1 MIQLLHP
8 NSDFYAVGRVG
19 ELTTRIE
26 PQKVKT
32 LDISMV
38 HLLLSL
44 CNISRP
50 GQDGECKSELFV
62 HLANEA
68 KVQGNVVG
76 RSRDCSD
83 ILLMYEVRFPSRVA
97 A

>member
-1 MIQLLHP
+1 
-8 NSDFYAVGRVG
+8 
-19 ELTTRIE
+19 
-26 PQKVKT
+26 
-32 LDISMV
+32 MV

-68 KVQGNVVG
+68 KVQGLDASEAGADRRMFSGLLGHLANV
-76 RSRDCSD
+76 
-83 ILLMYEVRFPSRVA
+83 
-97 A
+97 